1 VRNRNSK
8 TGFIIIIS
16 VITALF
22 FLPASLFSQTVDSA
36 RDLLKAG
43 DYTGAEEELKS
54 LLESEPDN
62 IDALALLDEVQR
74 TVKQEK
80 ARVLVEKALIE
91 INNRN
96 FDQAYAYCEQ
106 AILLD
111 PENARARELYLS
123 IHEVGEIEKKSV
135 EEQVALEKEKTP
147 QEAAREKEKA
157 QTPEGETGVE
167 KAAGAAGPEVTTGK
181 PKAPEKKPEY
191 NRALIKIATAYSF
204 SNSNN
209 LDFIDSK
216 ISHFGGRFDGRY
228 YFNFLDRR
236 LGASLDY
243 VGYYIKTSGDES
255 INFSVHRTNVSARYR
270 MFLFETGGLKLT
282 AGARLNYHI
291 FLLQNRESEGAY
303 NFTRIYGPS
312 IGVFFSDPVLYRFI
326 KKDFFKN
333 VGFEGEMNYLFLLGK
348 GSPPRSPE
356 WYIGS
361 FYTLNRYQFGL
372 GFRSYSLRTSDIK
385 ETYRDIELSAGIMF

>member
-8 TGFIIIIS
+8 IGFIIFIT
-16 VITALF
+16 VIAALF
-22 FLPASLFSQTVDSA
+22 LLPAGLFSQTVDSA

-80 ARVLVEKALIE
+80 ARVFVEKALIE

-96 FDQAYAYCEQ
+96 FEQAYAYLEQ
-106 AILLD
+106 AIMLD

-123 IHEVGEIEKKSV
+123 IHEVGEIEKKSI
-135 EEQVALEKEKTP
+135 EEQIALQKN
-147 QEAAREKEKA
+147 EAARKAEEAKKAPEKK
-157 QTPEGETGVE
+157 TGVE
-167 KAAGAAGPEVTTGK
+167 GAAGVSGPEVTTGK
-181 PKAPEKKPEY
+181 PKPPEQKPEY

-204 SNSNN
+204 TNSNN

-228 YFNFLDRR
+228 YFDFMERR
-236 LGASLDY
+236 FGVSLDY
-243 VGYYIKTSGDES
+243 IGYYIKTSGDES

-270 MFLFETGGLKLT
+270 MFFFETDGLKLT

-291 FLLQNRESEGAY
+291 FLFQNRESEGAY

-312 IGVFFSDPVLYRFI
+312 IGIFFSDPVLYRFI

-348 GSPPRSPE
+348 GSPPWSPE
-356 WYIGS
+356 LYIGS

-385 ETYRDIELSAGIMF
+385 ETYRDIELSAGYMF